1 MASHLA
7 SLWSRL
13 ETSRKWPNNPPDFL
27 QAVSD
32 FRKTKA
38 VLTDNYISNNHY
50 GICVK
55 KDDKTY
61 NAASEDPEHG
71 VEIEMSN
78 NVFEDNIYGD
88 ISHVLV
94 NED

>member
-1 MASHLA
+1 M
-7 SLWSRL
+7 
-13 ETSRKWPNNPPDFL
+13 L

-32 FRKTKA
+32 FRKTKV

-55 KDDKTY
+55 KDVKTY

-71 VEIEMSN
+71 IEIEMSN

-88 ISHVLV
+88 ISHVFV